1 MSKDPAL
8 DVEAAG
14 PDGNRHLVLKLAFTL
29 IPILGLWGMVAGL
42 LLIPATEPTP
52 QAPRVETWRQPPDGA
67 EALTQAM
74 AAWRAFLEAP
84 DLDRRIGH
92 VRDPE
97 RVGPMMRDYYDLRS
111 KPYPTMGLSSPGK
124 EVVQGNQPMV
134 VFQIEGYDGL
144 TYPVAM
150 AWTGQRFA
158 VDWESLTA
166 YGTIDWNLLL
176 ETKPSYPHVM
186 RVYLGGLASELRPP
200 EALVGPRQFVRM
212 EHRDSADGAILALK
226 PEITTEMLRMVEGK
240 RVPVTI
246 ELTWNSSIQCFEL
259 QRLLG
264 KGWSLQP

>member
-1 MSKDPAL
+1 MTEDPAL
-8 DVEAAG
+8 DVEAAS

-29 IPILGLWGMVAGL
+29 VSILGLWAMVAGW
-42 LLIPATEPTP
+42 LLIRKSEPTP
-52 QAPRVETWRQPPDGA
+52 RPSRIETWQQPPTGTD
-67 EALTQAM
+67 ALTQAM
-74 AAWRAFLEAP
+74 DAWRAFLEAP
-84 DLDRRIGH
+84 DLERKIGH

-124 EVVQGNQPMV
+124 ELVQGSQPMV

-166 YGTIDWNLLL
+166 YGTMDWNLLL

-186 RVYLGGLASELRPP
+186 RVYLGGLAPELKPP

-212 EHRDSADGAILALK
+212 EHRDSPDGAILALK
-226 PEITTEMLRMVEGK
+226 PEIAHEVLRMVEGK
-240 RVPVTI
+240 RVPATI
-246 ELTWNSSIQCFEL
+246 ELIWNPSIQCFEL